1 MANRNQ
7 VLGQVTIEVD
17 GERLPTSGESTMQ
30 IGGPQRENV
39 PGDYEAGSFME
50 RTVPSRTT
58 VALRHTDGVSIA
70 AMRAIDNATL
80 TLRSDTGKTWVV
92 RGAYFVEAGD
102 FGQDGKASVI
112 FEGQPA
118 EELL

>member
-7 VLGQVTIEVD
+7 VVGQVIVEVD
-17 GERLPTSGESTMQ
+17 GERYPTSGDSSMQ
-30 IGGPQRENV
+30 IGGKQRENV

-50 RTVPSRTT
+50 KTVPSRTT
-58 VALRHTDGVSIA
+58 VGLLHKDGVSLT
-70 AMRAIDNATL
+70 AMQNIDNGTL

-92 RGAYFVEAGD
+92 RSAYFVEASD
-102 FGQDGKASVI
+102 FSQDGKAQVV